1 MGIDVMRR
9 KIYQSILLALLAAVG
24 YFLLNYH
31 VIYFGDTAV
40 KVLKKLH
47 PTSEYIFI
55 HAANKK
61 VESIMKIGMLR
72 DAGIGDLFIK
82 MGKLNKKEKEL
93 LEKKFESDPIH
104 Y

>member
-1 MGIDVMRR
+1 MRR
-9 KIYQSILLALLAAVG
+9 KIYQYILLALLAAAG

-31 VIYFGDTAV
+31 VIYFGNTTV
-40 KVLKKLH
+40 KLLKKLR

-55 HAANKK
+55 DAANKK
-61 VESIMKIGMLR
+61 VESIIKIGMLR
-72 DAGIGDLFIK
+72 EAGIGDLFIK
-82 MGKLNKKEKEL
+82 MGKLNKKEREL